1 MEKIFDWQ
9 FLKGK
14 RKNMLSHAYIFAEN
28 ACFLCRMPTFQFGD
42 YGFIYCIQPEEEI
55 KVTSDYLAA

>member
-1 MEKIFDWQ
+1 
-9 FLKGK
+9 
-14 RKNMLSHAYIFAEN
+14 MLSHAYIFAEN